1 MNFIVE
7 FLPKKESGALKYVVR
22 DPKGFPIGVFDSLQE
37 ATLFMD
43 NEYHRVMSDFEKTH
57 KNDAD
62 A

>member
-7 FLPKKESGALKYVVR
+7 FLPKKASGALTYVVR
-22 DPKGFPIGVFDSLQE
+22 DPKGFPVGVFDSLQE

-43 NEYHRVMSDFEKTH
+43 NEYHRIMADFEKTQKH
-57 KNDAD
+57 SAD

>member
-7 FLPKKESGALKYVVR
+7 FLPKKASGALTFVVR
-22 DPKGFPIGVFDSLQE
+22 DPKGFPLGVFDSLQE

-43 NEYHRVMSDFEKTH
+43 NKYHEVMGKIENAQKSG
-57 KNDAD
+57 AD